1 MAAERAIDLARKAS
15 QTALGW
21 AGGSKKQK
29 KSEAFAMT
37 EEGKLIGG
45 TECLQ
50 DSQAD
55 LLPLHLLM
63 ENLLSF
69 LIYQFWMHTMTT

>member
-37 EEGKLIGG
+37 EEGVYKIARQICFRYFSLWK
-45 TECLQ
+45 TC
-50 DSQAD
+50 
-55 LLPLHLLM
+55 
-63 ENLLSF
+63 
-69 LIYQFWMHTMTT
+69 